1 MKITVA
7 SDCSGIETP
16 LMALD
21 RLNVQYEHIFSSDI
35 DKGCKEFIMN
45 NYKPNVFFDNIK
57 DRDNTKLLKDIDL
70 YVAGFPCQAFSTLG
84 RKKGFDNVKCG
95 DIFFD
100 VLDYIQDN
108 LPKIFILENVKGLL
122 THAKGDTFAIVLKEL
137 NSIGKY
143 NVYHQILATNDF
155 NIPQSRNRV
164 YIVGIRKDVQTA
176 TFTYPKALPLQAK
189 LADFFDHNATRKPLT
204 GIMIPNLAYM
214 IEKYKLTDIS
224 DRIFSVGFGNE
235 TWARLLK
242 DVRLCPTIATATKF
256 YYTPVNGLMLA
267 NEALALQGI
276 DHKMYNWGG
285 VSESKKYK
293 FAGNCMTVDV
303 LVHLFRSVF
312 NATSLSA
319 GGAT

>member
-21 RLNVQYEHIFSSDI
+21 RLNIQYEHIFSSDI

-57 DRDNTKLLKDIDL
+57 DRDNTKLPKDIDL

-84 RKKGFDNVKCG
+84 AKKGFDNVKCG

-108 LPKIFILENVKGLL
+108 LPKIFILENVKGLV
-122 THAKGDTFAIVLKEL
+122 THAKGDTFAVVLKEL
-137 NSIGKY
+137 NSSGKY
-143 NVYHQILATNDF
+143 NVYHQILATADF

-164 YIVGIRKDVQTA
+164 FIVGIRKDVQIS
-176 TFTYPKALPLQAK
+176 TFTYPTALPLQAK
-189 LADFFDHNATRKPLT
+189 LADFFDSNATRKPLT
-204 GIMIPNLAYM
+204 GKQIPNLAYVM
-214 IEKYKLTDIS
+214 ERYNLTDSS
-224 DRIFSVGFGNE
+224 DRTLYLNFSSPGGWSNQ
-235 TWARLLK
+235 LK
-242 DVRLCPTIATATKF
+242 NDKLCQTLKTNGSV
-256 YYTPVNGLMLA
+256 YYIPVKGLMLA
-267 NEALALQGI
+267 NEALALQGV
-276 DHKMYNWGG
+276 DHKLYNWGG
-285 VSESKKYK
+285 ASESKKNK

-312 NATSLSA
+312 NATNLCV
-319 GGAT
+319 